1 MVSSRMNKNNVC
13 YNQIFIFSHME
24 HWNNELWFFN
34 CYLDGFLPILF
45 YLLILIPWIVG
56 IGSFST

>member
-1 MVSSRMNKNNVC
+1 MNKNNVC

-24 HWNNELWFFN
+24 HWDNELWFFN

>member
-24 HWNNELWFFN
+24 HWDNELWFFN
-34 CYLDGFLPILF
+34 CYLDGFFSYFILF
-45 YLLILIPWIVG
+45 TYSCPLDCRNW
-56 IGSFST
+56 FF